1 MMTKPRVSIVVIFRD
16 EVRFL
21 DEAIQSVFHQSF
33 GEWDLTLV
41 DDGSVDG
48 SSELATAYAAGRRD
62 RVRYLEHENHS
73 SLGPSAS
80 RNLGFRGGDSEYVA
94 FLDGDD
100 VWLPHKLAE
109 QVAILDA
116 HPAAALVHGTAEY
129 WYSWTGL
136 PRDATR
142 DFVRPVGV
150 EANSVI
156 EAPELLARVLES
168 RAPAA
173 WPSDLMVRRNVLER
187 VGGFEEP
194 RHFGIFE
201 DQTLLAKVLLTDPSY
216 VSDRCWFRYRR
227 HDRSASA
234 VENKFVGGLAYVAW
248 LETYLAEAQVDDER
262 LQRALRAK
270 RARYERA
277 LSGDEDTRR
286 RRYVRA
292 VTDLVRRAR

>member
-1 MMTKPRVSIVVIFRD
+1 MTQPRVSVVVIFKD

-21 DEAIQSVFHQSF
+21 GEAVESVFRQSYDD
-33 GEWDLTLV
+33 WDLTLV
-41 DDGSVDG
+41 DDGSSDG
-48 SSELATAYAAGRRD
+48 SSELAAAFAAERPD
-62 RVRYLEHENHS
+62 RVRYLDHEDHV

-80 RNLGFRGGDSEYVA
+80 RNLGCRNGGSEYVA

-116 HPAAALVHGTAEY
+116 HPAAALVQGAVEY
-129 WYSWTGL
+129 WHSWSGS
-136 PRDATR
+136 PDDAER

-156 EAPELLARVLES
+156 PPPELLTLVLES

-173 WPSDLMVRRNVLER
+173 WPSDLMVRRQVLER

-194 RHFGIFE
+194 RSFGIFE
-201 DQTLLAKVLLTDPSY
+201 DQTLLAKTLLTDPAY
-216 VSDRCWFRYRR
+216 VSDRCWIRYRR

-234 VENKFVGGLAYVAW
+234 VQNKFVGGLAYVAW

-262 LQRALRAK
+262 LLRAVRAK

-277 LSGDEDTRR
+277 LAGVDGSRR

-292 VTDLVRRAR
+292 VADAVRRAR